1 MIKSYIHWGTAE
13 NQQMAF
19 TTRPKFLIK
28 ACAHYQHQMA
38 VWWIL
43 NDFFFVVAHW
53 EMQLQ
58 SKRFLKPKCS
68 ESIAKA
74 VGVVWLVSLWTYCF
88 HWDRPVH
95 REAGKFGRFC
105 FGVCWQAFRVGLFS
119 VSHSRQSW
127 LVFSLPSSTASSET
141 DGICSLP
148 FTFVHT
154 FCSFFFQPIWYYRFS
169 MGKFSSTITFS

>member
-1 MIKSYIHWGTAE
+1 MI
-13 NQQMAF
+13 
-19 TTRPKFLIK
+19 
-28 ACAHYQHQMA
+28 
-38 VWWIL
+38 
-43 NDFFFVVAHW
+43 FFVVAHW

-105 FGVCWQAFRVGLFS
+105 FGVCWQAFRRGLFS
-119 VSHSRQSW
+119 VSLSRQSW

-154 FCSFFFQPIWYYRFS
+154 FCSLF
-169 MGKFSSTITFS
+169 FSSLFDIIVFRWENSHRQSHFRKIWWETLRVAISPLLRFFGVGEPIKRW